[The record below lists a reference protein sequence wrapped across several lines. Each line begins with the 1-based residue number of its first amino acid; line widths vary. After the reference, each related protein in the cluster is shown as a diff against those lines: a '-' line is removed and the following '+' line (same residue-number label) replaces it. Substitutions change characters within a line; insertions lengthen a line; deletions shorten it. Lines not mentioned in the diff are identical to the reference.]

1 MQKQREQWTAAPSV
15 FFIAYQH
22 GGKSLPK
29 IAMIFFLKDPDGEP
43 ATGPRYM
50 DGQTQ
55 KSYAGGGP
63 SFHTRAGRLGG
74 VAYPDTPGDGSKSI
88 VFSKLRPPALYI
100 SAKSPDS
107 ILIFLPFDSVQG

>member
-1 MQKQREQWTAAPSV
+1 MDGGPLC

-22 GGKSLPK
+22 GGKVVAKNSND
-29 IAMIFFLKDPDGEP
+29 FFLKDPDREP

-74 VAYPDTPGDGSKSI
+74 VAYPDTPGDG
-88 VFSKLRPPALYI
+88 
-100 SAKSPDS
+100 
-107 ILIFLPFDSVQG
+107 